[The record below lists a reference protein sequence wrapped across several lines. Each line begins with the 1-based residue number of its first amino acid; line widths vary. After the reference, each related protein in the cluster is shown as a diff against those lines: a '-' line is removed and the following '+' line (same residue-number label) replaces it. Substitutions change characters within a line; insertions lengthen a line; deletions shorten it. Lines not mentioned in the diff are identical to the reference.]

1 MSSFQISA
9 CSANYGRAEL
19 FGIVDRL
26 AALGYDGVEITVMY
40 HAVPDETSPE
50 RRKEIRVRVRDA
62 GLKVSGL
69 HFIFPSGLKIMSA
82 DAQERR
88 RVADHVRTVLELGQD
103 LQTPLV
109 VIGGGGLRTI
119 PQGMPRETAVPY
131 VLDVFTQVA
140 RHAEETGVVA
150 CFEALNRFETTLGR
164 SFAETLGYLDQ
175 IGSPALK
182 LAGDTFHMNIE
193 ETSMPAAIEAAGDRL
208 AHLHLPDS
216 NRLAP
221 GSGHI
226 DFAPIL
232 RSLRT
237 VGYTGFLSFE
247 IFWIAPDT
255 PYLPTFEE
263 CDAQNANGIKYVRE
277 LERLL

>member
-1 MSSFQISA
+1 
-9 CSANYGRAEL
+9 
-19 FGIVDRL
+19 
-26 AALGYDGVEITVMY
+26 
-40 HAVPDETSPE
+40 
-50 RRKEIRVRVRDA
+50 
-62 GLKVSGL
+62 
-69 HFIFPSGLKIMSA
+69 
-82 DAQERR
+82 
-88 RVADHVRTVLELGQD
+88 
-103 LQTPLV
+103 
-109 VIGGGGLRTI
+109 
-119 PQGMPRETAVPY
+119 
-131 VLDVFTQVA
+131 
-140 RHAEETGVVA
+140 
-150 CFEALNRFETTLGR
+150 
-164 SFAETLGYLDQ
+164 
-175 IGSPALK
+175 
-182 LAGDTFHMNIE
+182 MNIE